1 MRVVANVFLAL
12 CASGSSILAQPPEV
26 LTTDRI
32 CSVLAPIMEEKRELS
47 SKGLKLRAEEVA
59 HKANNALSELLKPG
73 MQIKSTQAN
82 PFMYAPDMGGLTMRC
97 DGADFWYLEAETSYT
112 TLRPNRFS
120 ESERTSRSVQM
131 ELEEWYANTDDNG
144 SLLATIEVIAVEL
157 DKVKAENYEVI
168 HRLKSRLLS
177 IASPQ
182 YPAALDAEPISD
194 TDRLDSIARIIQRI
208 REGAYSTQEEIAKDL
223 EKISAP

>member
-12 CASGSSILAQPPEV
+12 CLTGSSILAQPPEV

-32 CSVLAPIMEEKRELS
+32 CSALVPIMEEKRELS

-59 HKANNALSELLKPG
+59 HEANKALSELLKPG
-73 MQIKSTQAN
+73 IQIKSTQAN

-97 DGADFWYLEAETSYT
+97 DGADFWYFEAETSYA
-112 TLRPNRFS
+112 TLRPNKFS

-131 ELEEWYANTDDNG
+131 ELEEWYANTNDNG

-157 DKVKAENYEVI
+157 DKVEAENYEVI
-168 HRLKSRLLS
+168 HRFKSKLLS

-182 YPAALDAEPISD
+182 SPGVRDAGPISD
-194 TDRLDSIARIIQRI
+194 TDKLDSIARIIQRI
-208 REGAYSTQEEIAKDL
+208 RDGAYSSQEDIAKDL
-223 EKISAP
+223 EKIAAP